1 VSLPK
6 PVLEREKALKSLST
20 REKILLC
27 FQCGTCVGSCPIARV
42 ISRYSPRKILEKLIL
57 GDAKNIL
64 TSDLVWLCAY
74 CHTCYERCPQRVGLS
89 NVFMDLK
96 NLAADMGN
104 IPEELAKEA
113 LQMIRTGW
121 IVPSSPVID
130 RRRVEMKLP
139 PIPQINIAEIREIA
153 KATGFLNL
161 IPEAKKRGGS
171 KSV

>member
-1 VSLPK
+1 
-6 PVLEREKALKSLST
+6 
-20 REKILLC
+20 
-27 FQCGTCVGSCPIARV
+27 
-42 ISRYSPRKILEKLIL
+42 
-57 GDAKNIL
+57 
-64 TSDLVWLCAY
+64 
-74 CHTCYERCPQRVGLS
+74 
-89 NVFMDLK
+89 MDLK

>member
-1 VSLPK
+1 VSSPK
-6 PVLEREKALKSLST
+6 PVLGREKALKSLST

-42 ISRYSPRKILEKLIL
+42 ISRYSPRKILEKIIL
-57 GDAKNIL
+57 GDEKIL
-64 TSDLVWLCAY
+64 TGDLVWLCAY

-89 NVFMDLK
+89 HVFMALK
-96 NLAADMGN
+96 NLAANMGN
-104 IPEELAKEA
+104 VPDELAKEA

-139 PIPQINIAEIREIA
+139 PIPRVNVAEIQEIA

-161 IPEAKKRGGS
+161 VPEAKKRGGS
-171 KSV
+171 KGV